1 MGKLGRLEYWLASFL
16 LIGLSVA
23 FLTPFAVSLIMSL
36 KTPKELNTTDIWV
49 LPKAP
54 TTANY
59 QEMLANPNVD
69 FLQLFQNTLLIAT
82 ISTIGAVL
90 SSAMVAY
97 AFARLNFIGRDK
109 LFLILLS
116 TMMLPGVV
124 TMIPTYVLF
133 KHLHWVNTFLPLT
146 VPAFLGGGA
155 FNIFL
160 MRQFLRSIPMD
171 LDEAAKLDGA
181 GHWTIFWKVLL
192 PLTGPALATVGIFSF
207 IGAWRDFMGPL
218 LYLNDV
224 EKQTLE
230 LGLNTYNSMQTTAPW
245 HLIMAGSVLVMLPL
259 VVIFIIGQRYFVK
272 GITMTGIK

>member
-1 MGKLGRLEYWLASFL
+1 MPRLGKVEYWLVTLAL
-16 LIGLSVA
+16 LGISAA
-23 FLTPFAVSLIMSL
+23 FLTPFAVSLIMSV
-36 KTPKELNTTDIWV
+36 KTPAELNTTDIWA
-49 LPKAP
+49 LPQSP
-54 TTANY
+54 TIANY

-69 FLQLFQNTLLIAT
+69 FMQLLQNTILIAT
-82 ISTIGAVL
+82 FSTLGAVV

-97 AFARLNFIGRDK
+97 AFARLKFIGRDK
-109 LFLILLS
+109 LFIILLS

-124 TMIPTYVLF
+124 TMIPTYVIF

-160 MRQFLRSIPMD
+160 MRQFLKSIPMD

-181 GHWTIFWKVLL
+181 SHWLIFWRILM
-192 PLTGPALATVGIFSF
+192 PLSGPALATVGVFTF
-207 IGAWRDFMGPL
+207 IGAWRDFLGPL

-230 LGLNTYNSMQTTAPW
+230 LGLNTYTSMQTTAPW

-259 VVIFIIGQRYFVK
+259 IVIFIFGQRYFVK

>member
-1 MGKLGRLEYWLASFL
+1 MKIGRVEFWLVSFL

-36 KTPKELNTTDIWV
+36 KTPRELNTTDIWA

-69 FLQLFQNTLLIAT
+69 FLQLFQNTLFIAT
-82 ISTIGAVL
+82 VSTIGAVL
-90 SSAMVAY
+90 TSAMVAY
-97 AFARLNFIGRDK
+97 AFARLNFLGRDR
-109 LFLILLS
+109 LFIVLLS

-181 GHWTIFWKVLL
+181 GHWTIFWRVLL
-192 PLTGPALATVGIFSF
+192 PLSGPALATVGIFTF

-224 EKQTLE
+224 DKQTLE

-245 HLIMAGSVLVMLPL
+245 HLIMAGSVLVTLPL
-259 VVIFIIGQRYFVK
+259 VAIFFIGQRYFVK